1 MMKNRGNTTIQGAN
15 APWIVALKGAGHVI
29 GVAALFMVGL
39 WVQFQGVPSEVLE
52 SAIRHDFDLV
62 GHNRMQLLT
71 HLALSALVWASMV
84 FAYTIATR
92 QRGARVVRAA
102 RARRGSVM
110 VETLI
115 AVPVFLTLLF
125 GLIQL
130 TLNNTAAIMT
140 SLAAFEA
147 GRSAAIWE
155 AESKAPS
162 SRITGASRTSMDDV
176 TERARMSAATV
187 MASVASSSFSDG
199 CSTSTAFSAKMTAM
213 TSAGNL
219 AGIVIPTSGALGHV
233 GTINALTSEKSLAKA
248 FDDNR
253 FEFRGP
259 LKMITAYCNTTAE
272 VTTEGPRVRTVITYD
287 HKLIV
292 PMMGRIFMSKMK
304 TLQYYSTIR
313 RTFVTAQIMAP
324 NPAPPQSLLSLIH
337 TNPFEGW

>member
-1 MMKNRGNTTIQGAN
+1 MKNEKKS
-15 APWIVALKGAGHVI
+15 PWLLALQGAGHAV
-29 GVAALFMVGL
+29 GVAVVFMVGL
-39 WVQFQGVPSEVLE
+39 WAQFQAVPDAVMT
-52 SAIRHDFDLV
+52 SAIRHEFDLV
-62 GHNRMQLLT
+62 AHNQPQFLF
-71 HLALSALVWASMV
+71 HLALSALVWTLIVS
-84 FAYTIATR
+84 AYTLSTR

-102 RARRGSVM
+102 SARRGSIM

-125 GLIQL
+125 GLVQM

-155 AESKAPS
+155 AESQAPS
-162 SRITGASRTSMDDV
+162 SRIEGAGQIGSDDV
-176 TERARMSAATV
+176 TERARTAAATV
-187 MASVASSSFSDG
+187 LASVASSSFSDG
-199 CSTSTAFSAKMTAM
+199 CSTSSTFSAKMTGM
-213 TSAGNL
+213 TSASNL
-219 AGIVIPTSGALGHV
+219 AGIVVPTTGALGAL
-233 GTINALTSEKSLAKA
+233 GTVRALSSDKTLSAA

-259 LKMITAYCNTTAE
+259 LKMITAYCNTTAT
-272 VTTEGPRVRTVITYD
+272 VTTEGNRIRTVIEYD
-287 HKLIV
+287 HKLTV

-313 RTFVTAQIMAP
+313 RTFVTAQIMPP

-337 TNPFEGW
+337 TNPFSGW